1 MEWVEELIE
10 VGIED
15 VHRLDLLVPP
25 EDVDAA
31 IARMLPELK
40 PQTAQANLTI
50 QEESDLVPT
59 LMLFGTPSLVSK
71 HRADLQIYTE
81 ACKAFSKLNISNLLG
96 HRLYFKLT
104 ASHSRGNLNNA
115 EDVRAY
121 IFNVWLCH
129 VFYFIDYYVLTLIIC
144 HK

>member
-81 ACKAFSKLNISNLLG
+81 ACKAFSKLNISNLLVTG
-96 HRLYFKLT
+96 YIL
-104 ASHSRGNLNNA
+104 NLQQVIA
-115 EDVRAY
+115 EATSTMQRMY
-121 IFNVWLCH
+121 GPIFLMCGCAMCS
-129 VFYFIDYYVLTLIIC
+129 IL
-144 HK
+144 